1 MARDLWAVDAG
12 TNTGCRKPAIGERPS
27 NRRGDPVTGIRRI
40 YPLEAAGAPGRSA
53 DGRANG
59 CRRSRVRPLL
69 SLMTPVPRRPATR
82 SGRREHV
89 AALPRRVRSIAA
101 KRDGPPVLARAD
113 RRWREALYTC
123 DGPRPFSPRRSHPCA
138 SRSPPRADWIQS
150 RAARPRSSCRRRTA
164 RWARPGGKLAD
175 CQFPS
180 YGRTRR
186 RDKRG
191 KVYVH
196 PLPAKS
202 HRPDG
207 PYRRV
212 TGRHDVY
219 FPHCAPYYAV
229 AERYRG
235 QTSVSLAQHPPA
247 RRAGPDVPAAALEA
261 ISWRPNS

>member
-27 NRRGDPVTGIRRI
+27 NRRGDPVNGIRRI

-59 CRRSRVRPLL
+59 CRRSRVCGLSAISYQLL
-69 SLMTPVPRRPATR
+69 APGSRVAGATMR
-82 SGRREHV
+82 
-89 AALPRRVRSIAA
+89 IAPCTA
-101 KRDGPPVLARAD
+101 SS
-113 RRWREALYTC
+113 
-123 DGPRPFSPRRSHPCA
+123 PFA
-138 SRSPPRADWIQS
+138 SRSPPPADWIQS
-150 RAARPRSSCRRRTA
+150 RFAWARSSSRRRTA

-175 CQFPS
+175 CQFPA

-212 TGRHDVY
+212 TTRHSVY

-229 AERYRG
+229 AERCRG